1 MSFSCTNFYV
11 IYGSIV
17 FLIVWVNAIA
27 SVGHFV
33 WRARL
38 AKCLPC
44 MVKQSGYKIDNLK
57 IRHNS
62 ILYSNVSDVYVYIYI
77 YIL

>member
-44 MVKQSGYKIDNLK
+44 MVKQSG
-57 IRHNS
+57 
-62 ILYSNVSDVYVYIYI
+62 
-77 YIL
+77 